1 MTLGI
6 IGYDNPGDAD
16 QPSPGI
22 WGDCPNTILNDKG
35 LGVFV
40 HEDFQLPLAI
50 TITTDSAP
58 VGNGSFSYK
67 GDTDTSIASV
77 ADTPTGIVDIE
88 TDTTAGDAGTIVG
101 NAFAKIVKN
110 SGNKVWFEA
119 RVAPGDVDDDM
130 GTFIGLVEEDGAD
143 EDVIADDPATN
154 ASTANVTLVGFFQN
168 NANADAYNAI
178 YKKDTGTA
186 VQVLADV
193 TNATAL
199 PSDSRASLIDGV
211 GATEAGFH
219 RLGIKFDGR
228 DKLSFWVDGYKVAEQ
243 TVDSTVDQT
252 NWLAPIV
259 AVKTGDA
266 AAEKIFVDWVRC
278 AYQKRA

>member
-1 MTLGI
+1 MSI

-16 QPSPGI
+16 KPSPAI

-40 HEDFQLPLAI
+40 HEDFQSPLAI
-50 TITTDSAP
+50 STTTDSAP
-58 VGNGSFSYK
+58 VAGGAFSYK
-67 GDTDTSIASV
+67 GDTDTSITSV

-88 TDTTAGDAGTIVG
+88 TDSTAADAGCLVA

-130 GTFIGLVEEDGAD
+130 GTFIGFVEEDGAD

-154 ASTANVTLVGFFQN
+154 ASVVGQSLIGFFQN
-168 NANADAYNAI
+168 NADPDAYNAI
-178 YKKDTGTA
+178 YRKDADT
-186 VQVLADV
+186 VVEVLADV

-199 PSDSRASLIDGV
+199 PADDRASLVDGV
-211 GATEAGFH
+211 AATGVGFH
-219 RLGIKFDGR
+219 KLGIKFDGR
-228 DKLSFWVDGYKVAEQ
+228 DKLLFFVDGVHVATQ
-243 TVDSTVDQT
+243 TVDSTLDQSKF
-252 NWLAPIV
+252 LSPIV
-259 AVKTGDA
+259 AVKTGDG
-266 AAEKIFVDWVRC
+266 AAEKIFVDFVRA
-278 AYQKRA
+278 AYQTSN